1 MTQLLLLRFH
11 TCYYYY
17 SCCCVTLVVYCRD
30 TLVITPA
37 ATDGPCRGNPAC
49 GYRALRRHLRAGE
62 TRHPLHPA
70 GGRQRRGHGDVTPG
84 SHRGPAAA
92 SRDEET
98 PARSTVSP
106 ARVPPLCYRGGSG
119 RGAVAGSGRKR
130 MERPGQTS
138 APHQRP
144 PRPPRGAARR
154 PRPLPEGSPAPGARA
169 DPRGSG
175 RLVQAR
181 GSRDGRGGP
190 SAPRDASW
198 EFRPKKPPP
207 LRADYSSQNPSRRGV
222 ELCAGVRWLGPSG
235 VSPEISDP
243 KPHGENHRAAAL
255 FFPADAVR

>member
-1 MTQLLLLRFH
+1 M
-11 TCYYYY
+11 
-17 SCCCVTLVVYCRD
+17 
-30 TLVITPA
+30 
-37 ATDGPCRGNPAC
+37 
-49 GYRALRRHLRAGE
+49 RRPLRAARSAPPVCRRFVTAE
-62 TRHPLHPA
+62 ARDA
-70 GGRQRRGHGDVTPG
+70 GLWPGAAGREWSV
-84 SHRGPAAA
+84 
-92 SRDEET
+92 
-98 PARSTVSP
+98 PARP
-106 ARVPPLCYRGGSG
+106 QPR
-119 RGAVAGSGRKR
+119 
-130 MERPGQTS
+130 TS
-138 APHQRP
+138 APRD
-144 PRPPRGAARR
+144 PRAAAARR